1 MEYTKLG
8 HSDLTVSRVCMGRG
22 ARPVSGQ
29 TV

>member
-1 MEYTKLG
+1 MRYTKLG
-8 HSDLTVSRVCMGRG
+8 DSDLNVSRVCMGRG